1 MSMTGGVELS
11 SQRNRRILL
20 VDDDQDVVTV
30 VNQVLLMLGYQVS
43 AHTSSL
49 EALSVF
55 QANPLGFDVIISD
68 CSMPEMTGIEF
79 AAKVFSLCPD
89 KPFIL
94 ASGQNSLS
102 VEELR
107 QMGIR
112 EFVQKP
118 YAVDML
124 AGAIATALGEDAIAS
139 MDPQS
144 MGLVVG
150 KSAASAVSG

>member
-1 MSMTGGVELS
+1 MSTTGVAELS
-11 SQRNRRILL
+11 AQSSRRILL
-20 VDDDQDVVTV
+20 VDDDLDVVTV

-49 EALSVF
+49 EALSAF
-55 QANPLGFDVIISD
+55 QANPKGFDVIISD
-68 CSMPEMTGIEF
+68 CSMPDMTGVEF

-107 QMGIR
+107 RMGIR
-112 EFVQKP
+112 ELVQKP

-124 AGAIATALGEDAIAS
+124 AGAIATALGEGAIAA

-150 KSAASAVSG
+150 KSAASTVSE